1 MRTLVLKFGGTSV
14 RYGYNKIINLISKL
28 KNDDRWD
35 KIIIV
40 ISALSQVT
48 NMLIDGIY
56 KAKNHDSYSDIISNI
71 FNAHM
76 EILLSNEKK
85 NAVQAYIKEYLQIC
99 KSVEVLKEVTPKI
112 EAKIMSY
119 GEIMSL
125 NTLDDIFTINHI
137 DHKLVFSTD
146 FIITDSTHLNA
157 LVNFKKTSEEIKKII
172 DCSDKIILTNGF
184 LGKDDNNI
192 ITTLGRGGSDY
203 TATLIASLVN
213 AEEVHIYSDVDGILS
228 GDPKKIKNAFL
239 LNDIHANEASELAFF
254 GAKILH
260 PRTIQPLIKS
270 KINLRVLN
278 TFSSENRG
286 TLISHHNISNTDNK
300 KITAVTSINN
310 MSLITVRGN
319 GILGRI
325 GTASGVFNCVSQL
338 NINIPFITQASSE
351 TSICFAIDKN
361 DTDNVINAINEKFK
375 NEIECDYINSVIKID
390 NISLITVVGSKMSQS
405 PGIAGSIF
413 TNLGNNQ
420 INIIAISQGSSEI
433 SITLVVNMSDELK
446 TLNVIHNLIL
456 DKDERNSSN
465 SDK

>member
-390 NISLITVVGSKMSQS
+390 NISL
-405 PGIAGSIF
+405 
-413 TNLGNNQ
+413 
-420 INIIAISQGSSEI
+420 
-433 SITLVVNMSDELK
+433 
-446 TLNVIHNLIL
+446 
-456 DKDERNSSN
+456 
-465 SDK
+465 